1 MTDDPLVWSEPF
13 SIRAYEVG
21 PDETASV
28 LTVCDLLQEAAGEH
42 ARASDREGFPL
53 PDGGWATWVLSRLRV
68 VMHRRP
74 AMREQIAVETWPS
87 AMDGLRASRD
97 FRVTGADGVLLA
109 AATSLWFLIDV
120 DRRRPVRLP
129 AAMEGFAAAGKSRAL
144 TLDEPPETPTEVE
157 HSTTFAVRR
166 SDLDRVG
173 HANNV
178 RFVEWML
185 EGLPD
190 DAGLREV
197 EVLYRSE
204 AVYGDKVVSEA
215 GPLIES
221 HRFHQLRRAS
231 DGRTLALARTLWTP
245 CSAPS

>member
-1 MTDDPLVWSEPF
+1 
-13 SIRAYEVG
+13 
-21 PDETASV
+21 
-28 LTVCDLLQEAAGEH
+28 
-42 ARASDREGFPL
+42 
-53 PDGGWATWVLSRLRV
+53 
-68 VMHRRP
+68 
-74 AMREQIAVETWPS
+74 
-87 AMDGLRASRD
+87 
-97 FRVTGADGVLLA
+97 
-109 AATSLWFLIDV
+109 
-120 DRRRPVRLP
+120 
-129 AAMEGFAAAGKSRAL
+129 MEGFAAAGKSRAL

-204 AVYGDKVVSEA
+204 AVYGDEVVSEA
-215 GPLIES
+215 SPLIEDQ
-221 HRFHQLRRAS
+221 RFHQLRRAS
-231 DGRTLALARTLWTP
+231 DGRTLALTRTLWTP